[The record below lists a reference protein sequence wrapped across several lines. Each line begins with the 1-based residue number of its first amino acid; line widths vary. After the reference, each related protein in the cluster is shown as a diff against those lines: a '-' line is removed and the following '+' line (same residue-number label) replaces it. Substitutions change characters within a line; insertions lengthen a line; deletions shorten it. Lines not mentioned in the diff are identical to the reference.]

1 MTFWLKNR
9 SAWYPLMLLLVLG
22 IVVAILPGHRGWFDV
37 GVYHG
42 AVNFW
47 VREGGQLYDYV
58 RPESTYGFTYP
69 PFAALVML
77 PMAGVAW
84 HPAIALN
91 AALTLAAG
99 LFLLWTLAGPAIRRM
114 GLPIAYG
121 MGMAV
126 FLFGALGPVRDTILF
141 GQINLHLMALVYLD
155 LVLLGRGSRFAGIGI
170 GLAAAIKLTPGV
182 FLVYLLLSGRWRA
195 AMVSAATAVGA
206 TLLAAIVAPDA
217 SRTYFTELLWDTSR
231 IGDLGYVSNQSLLGL
246 VTRHAEGGR
255 GIWLCLVIMVLIIWG
270 YGLRRADLLTGFA
283 MTGVVA
289 CLVSPITWVHHLV
302 WLAPGLIL
310 LVQKESTRR
319 LAIMCYVLLVS
330 CLVWLWSLDHSGPL
344 GFVGSNAY
352 VFVSLAVLVA
362 LASPLPVPAFVG
374 SWIES
379 RVAPRLAPSLAPS
392 LVTGRLLHPA
402 SHRAVS
408 SPNNPASQWMP
419 TIQVLA
425 SAHARHLR

>member
-1 MTFWLKNR
+1 
-9 SAWYPLMLLLVLG
+9 
-22 IVVAILPGHRGWFDV
+22 
-37 GVYHG
+37 
-42 AVNFW
+42 
-47 VREGGQLYDYV
+47 
-58 RPESTYGFTYP
+58 
-69 PFAALVML
+69 
-77 PMAGVAW
+77 
-84 HPAIALN
+84 
-91 AALTLAAG
+91 
-99 LFLLWTLAGPAIRRM
+99 
-114 GLPIAYG
+114 
-121 MGMAV
+121 
-126 FLFGALGPVRDTILF
+126 
-141 GQINLHLMALVYLD
+141 
-155 LVLLGRGSRFAGIGI
+155 
-170 GLAAAIKLTPGV
+170 
-182 FLVYLLLSGRWRA
+182 
-195 AMVSAATAVGA
+195 
-206 TLLAAIVAPDA
+206 
-217 SRTYFTELLWDTSR
+217 
-231 IGDLGYVSNQSLLGL
+231 
-246 VTRHAEGGR
+246 
-255 GIWLCLVIMVLIIWG
+255 
-270 YGLRRADLLTGFA
+270 

-352 VFVSLAVLVA
+352 VFVSLAVLAA